1 MDHQNDDLFK
11 AFLQKT
17 HVGLVL
23 KKEELSFSIYVAGDN
38 YLKITGMNREA
49 LIGRDIFDVEKDLFP
64 SNILEVLER
73 VLMYR
78 SEAEISPFLLTP
90 INHSKSIYISIH
102 ISPVV
107 DHKGDVEYLLYT
119 IKDIDQE
126 IRFAN
131 EQANRNYFM
140 ELIEQA
146 PVGMGI
152 LKGKELIIESAN
164 TRMLELW
171 GKNKSILNMP
181 MAVALPELEGQPFL
195 RLLEDVYTWGEAMVG
210 NEAKAFIL
218 RNGKL
223 ETAYFN
229 YAYQPIKDKKGHTTG
244 IMMIATEVTPLV
256 LVKQK
261 LEESVSSFRSVV
273 MNAHYSLLVL
283 KGKDWIAEIANQRLL
298 DLWNKKKDEV
308 IGLPLLQILPELVGQ
323 PFLEYLKT
331 VYETGEPYGQEE
343 EVFYYNTANGIGK
356 KYVSFFYDPMIDAE
370 GRVYGVIVGAE
381 DITARVESRHK
392 VERAEE
398 MLRIAI
404 ESANLGTWHYDPL
417 SKRLTVSPRL
427 KELFGYK
434 SNEEMTY
441 DTVIT
446 QVTEEYREV
455 VQKAI
460 QSSVIKGEHFDLEFS
475 IKGHYDQQLRW
486 MRATGRIYR
495 DKEGIPVRFS
505 GILLDITEHKQDEIR
520 KNDFIAM
527 VSHELKTPLTSLKA
541 YVQLLSSK
549 AKASGDIQATN
560 SLSKADGQVNKM
572 NNMIKSFLD
581 LSRLEAGKINLEK
594 QPFCLNELIA
604 EVIEEIT
611 LTDRTHNISTRNS
624 QKVMVFADREKIGQV
639 INNLIGNAIKYSPQ
653 GKIVEVLC
661 KEVNGETLVSVRD
674 EGIGIPKD
682 DIGLL
687 FDRFYRVESR
697 KFKTISGFGI
707 GLYLS
712 AEIIKRHDGQIW
724 VESEEGKGSTFYF
737 SLPNKDLI
745 L

>member
-23 KKEELSFSIYVAGDN
+23 KKEELSFSIYEAGDN
-38 YLKITGMNREA
+38 YLKITGLNREA
-49 LIGRDIFDVEKDLFP
+49 LIGKDIFDVEKDLFP

-73 VLMYR
+73 VLMYK

-90 INHSKSIYISIH
+90 TDRSKSIYISIH
-102 ISPVV
+102 IFPVV
-107 DHKGDVEYLLYT
+107 DHQGGVEYLLYT
-119 IKDIDQE
+119 VRDIDQE

-131 EQANRNYFM
+131 ERANRNYFM

-171 GKNKSILNMP
+171 GKNKSVLNMP

-195 RLLEDVYTWGEAMVG
+195 RLLQDVYTWGEAMVG

-298 DLWNKKKDEV
+298 DLWNKKKEEV

-495 DKEGIPVRFS
+495 DKEGLPVRFS

-594 QPFCLNELIA
+594 QQFCLNELIA

-611 LTDRTHNISTRNS
+611 LTDRTHNISTGNS
-624 QKVMVFADREKIGQV
+624 QEIMVFADREKIGQV

-653 GKIVEVLC
+653 GKIVEVVC

-737 SLPNKDLI
+737 TLPHKDLI

>member
-1 MDHQNDDLFK
+1 MGQQNDDLFRV
-11 AFLQKT
+11 FLQKT
-17 HVGLVL
+17 HIGLIL
-23 KKEELSFSIYVAGDN
+23 KTEKLSFSVYAAGDQ
-38 YLKITGMNREA
+38 YLKLTGQKRA
-49 LIGRDIFDVEKDLFP
+49 TLIGKDVFETDIDLFP
-64 SNILEVLER
+64 SNILEVLEK
-73 VLMYR
+73 VLVHK
-78 SEAEISPFLLTP
+78 SDAEISPFLLKP
-90 INHSKSIYISIH
+90 VNHSKDLYVSIH
-102 ISPVV
+102 ISPVAGQ
-107 DHKGDVEYLLYT
+107 DGAIEYLLYT

-140 ELIEQA
+140 NLIEQA
-146 PVGMGI
+146 PVGVGI
-152 LKGKELIIESAN
+152 LKGKELVIESAN
-164 TRMLELW
+164 SMMLELW
-171 GKNKSILNMP
+171 GKNKTVLNLP

-195 RLLEDVYTWGEAMVG
+195 RLLEDVYNWGEAMVG
-210 NEAKAFIL
+210 NEAKAYVL
-218 RNGKL
+218 RNGQL

-229 YAYQPIKDKKGHTTG
+229 YAYQPIKDKKGNTSG
-244 IMMIATEVTPLV
+244 IIMIASEVTQMV

-261 LEESVSSFRSVV
+261 LEESVFSFRSVV

-283 KGKDWIAEIANQRLL
+283 KGKDWIVEIANQRLL
-298 DLWNKKKDEV
+298 DLWDKKQEEV
-308 IGLPLLQILPELVGQ
+308 IGQPLMKILPELNGQ
-323 PFLEYLKT
+323 PFLERLKIA
-331 VYETGEPYGQEE
+331 YETGKPYGQEE
-343 EVFYYNTANGIGK
+343 EVFYYKTGSGTGK
-356 KYVSFFYDPMIDAE
+356 KYISFFYDPMVNAE
-370 GRVYGVIVGAE
+370 GQVYGVIVGAE

-404 ESANLGTWHYDPL
+404 ESANLGTWHYDPQ

-441 DTVIT
+441 DTVIG
-446 QVTEEYREV
+446 QVTEEYRTV

-475 IKGHYDQQLRW
+475 IRGYYDYQLRW
-486 MRATGRIYR
+486 MKATGRIYR
-495 DKEGIPVRFS
+495 DKEGIPTRFS
-505 GILLDITEHKQDEIR
+505 GILLDITERKQDEIR

-541 YVQLLSSK
+541 HVQLLSSK
-549 AKASGDIQATN
+549 AKLHGDSQSISA
-560 SLSKADGQVNKM
+560 LSKVDAQVNKM

-594 QPFCLNELIA
+594 QNFVMDELIV
-604 EVIEEIT
+604 EVVEET
-611 LTDRTHNISTRNS
+611 LLIDKSHNISVKNVKR
-624 QKVMVFADREKIGQV
+624 VEVFADREKIGQV
-639 INNLIGNAIKYSPQ
+639 LNNLIGNAIKYSPQ
-653 GKIVEVLC
+653 GKIVEVEC
-661 KEVNGETLVSVRD
+661 QDTAGKIVVSVRD

-682 DIGLL
+682 DIALL

-712 AEIIKRHDGQIW
+712 AEIIKRHEGEIW

-737 SLPNKDLI
+737 SLPLEG
-745 L
+745 